1 MCRMGKIEYGVAVL
15 RSAFCNLKAGIGHEK
30 SGILKS
36 QRDQDDGHS
45 KQIPSEDFY
54 DKGSVCT

>member
-1 MCRMGKIEYGVAVL
+1 MAVL
-15 RSAFCNLKAGIGHEK
+15 RSAFCSLKAGIGHEK

-45 KQIPSEDFY
+45 KQIPSEDIY
-54 DKGSVCT
+54 DKGSVRT

>member
-1 MCRMGKIEYGVAVL
+1 MAVL

-30 SGILKS
+30 SGVLRS
-36 QRDQDDGHS
+36 QRDQDDAHS

-54 DKGSVCT
+54 DNGSVRT

>member
-1 MCRMGKIEYGVAVL
+1 MAVL
-15 RSAFCNLKAGIGHEK
+15 RSAFWNLKAGIGHER

-54 DKGSVCT
+54 DKGSVRT